1 MNKPD
6 FEKDIISAAEFN
18 GIRHAS
24 RFSWSHARE
33 ILFRRCRKAYFIRYY
48 LAQGGWDM
56 YAAPIV
62 RSAYIEKYR
71 MPFHIWLAG
80 TFHMAMRSAFRQ
92 AAVQPA
98 AKRKKTFTAACL
110 RDLGRAVSDLQF
122 SLENREYADDPKKP
136 AILEFLRAP
145 DQAGALLDLKQK
157 AVDSF
162 SSAYGTLIKSEIFES
177 ILALNFTALRL
188 DDPFLSFQ
196 FEQWPVWF
204 APGIVW
210 YDKGEFHSLLAQVT
224 DPAGDDSKGERVT
237 AALFDLYVQSKWNFR
252 KTTSTVFVFDEKGS
266 SMSTVKPA
274 SGIRSMIRKS
284 SAEMLSLIHED
295 ANVDCRDF
303 PCTDNTDLC
312 QHCQFKTTCKALCAW
327 ENAKG

>member
-1 MNKPD
+1 MNNKPD
-6 FEKDIISAAEFN
+6 FEKDILSAAEFN
-18 GIRHAS
+18 GIRRAS
-24 RFSWSHARE
+24 RFSWSYARE
-33 ILFRRCRKAYFIRYY
+33 MLFRRCKKAYFIRYY

-56 YAAPIV
+56 YASPIV

-71 MPFHIWLAG
+71 MPFHIWLAR
-80 TFHMAMRSAFRQ
+80 TFHLAMRSAFRQ
-92 AAVQPA
+92 AAVQPLD
-98 AKRKKTFTAACL
+98 KREKTFTAACL
-110 RDLGRAVSDLQF
+110 RYLGRAVSDLQF

-145 DQAGALLDLKQK
+145 DQSAALLELKQQ

-162 SSAYGTLIKSEIFES
+162 SSAYGALIKSEIFKS

-210 YDKGEFHSLLAQVT
+210 YDKGEFHSLLAQV
-224 DPAGDDSKGERVT
+224 PAPQGNDASGEKVT
-237 AALFDLYVQSKWNFR
+237 AALFDLHVQSKWNFR

-266 SMSTVKPA
+266 SMTTIKPA
-274 SGIRSMIRKS
+274 TGIRSLIRKGS
-284 SAEMLSLIHED
+284 EEMLSLIRED

-303 PCTDNTDLC
+303 PCTTQTEYC
-312 QHCQFKTTCKALCAW
+312 THCQFKTTCKSLRNW
-327 ENAKG
+327 ENQ